1 MVRPCVWQDP
11 REHAELRGLNSEPR
25 GHWSRNKVVT
35 ATKTVVPPA
44 KLPLKSLRVR
54 TQQWLRHNRNASQE
68 AATMFAELTKGEE
81 QTSRAAKGKVKRSLK
96 KESD

>member
-1 MVRPCVWQDP
+1 MAGPMGACR
-11 REHAELRGLNSEPR
+11 AEGSKLRTQRSLEQEQSSHSNKNCGASRQAATQEP
-25 GHWSRNKVVT
+25 T
-35 ATKTVVPPA
+35 
-44 KLPLKSLRVR
+44 VR

-81 QTSRAAKGKVKRSLK
+81 QTSRVAKGKVKRSLK